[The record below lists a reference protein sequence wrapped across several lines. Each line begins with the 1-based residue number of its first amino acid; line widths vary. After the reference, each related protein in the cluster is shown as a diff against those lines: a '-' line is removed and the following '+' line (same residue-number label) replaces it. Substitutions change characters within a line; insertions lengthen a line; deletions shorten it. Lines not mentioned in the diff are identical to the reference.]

1 MPWITQDH
9 AKRGS
14 ATERRSL
21 SLEATEVVVIGAGPS
36 GLAVG
41 ACLQK
46 RRIDFIILEKD
57 HQVGSSWRRHYE
69 RLHLHTIKSR
79 SSLPFRS
86 FDRNYPRYVPKAL
99 VIRYLEEY
107 AASFDLK
114 PHFGENVHAV
124 RRQGNEWLIE
134 STSKALR
141 APNLVVASGLNA
153 QPLTPNFPGAEK
165 FRGRILHGGAYIN
178 ATPFA
183 GQRVLVVGMGN
194 TGAEIALDL
203 CEHGAQTTI
212 SIRSGVHIVPRD
224 LFGLPIQV
232 VATVATCLLP
242 LKIND
247 ALFPI
252 ILDFALGNLSKHGI
266 KRPRQG
272 ILEQVVTSGKIPVL
286 DVGTAKLIRDRR
298 INVMRGLAE
307 ILENGAIFADGEER
321 RFDAIIFA
329 TGYRPGYQNFLHL
342 DDSLGASSQGVGPP
356 IYFVGFRNPVTG
368 LLREISK
375 EAQSVANAI
384 ARGPT

>member
-1 MPWITQDH
+1 VET
-9 AKRGS
+9 
-14 ATERRSL
+14 
-21 SLEATEVVVIGAGPS
+21 TEVVVIGAGPS

-41 ACLQK
+41 ACLQQ
-46 RRIDFIILEKD
+46 RRIDFIILEKE
-57 HQVGSSWRRHYE
+57 HQVGSSWRRHYD

-86 FDRNYPRYVPKAL
+86 FDRNYPRYVPRTL

-153 QPLTPNFPGAEK
+153 EPLIPHFPGAEK

-203 CEHGAQTTI
+203 CDHGAQTTI
-212 SIRSGVHIVPRD
+212 SIRNGVHIVPRD

-232 VATVATCLLP
+232 VATVATSLLP

-252 ILDFALGNLSKHGI
+252 ILDFALGNL
-266 KRPRQG
+266 
-272 ILEQVVTSGKIPVL
+272 
-286 DVGTAKLIRDRR
+286 AKLIRDRR

-307 ILENGAIFADGEER
+307 ILEDGAIFADGEER

-329 TGYRPGYQNFLHL
+329 TGYRPGYQNFLHP

-368 LLREISK
+368 LLQENFEGGTICRK
-375 EAQSVANAI
+375 RDRAWAHLRRP
-384 ARGPT
+384 ARGGFLPLRL